1 MKINIRN
8 YFMLLLGLVA
18 ILFTACGND
27 TTDSDES
34 MIQNSYTIDADGD
47 FGEDVTVSKIKSL
60 VCQAYSVQS
69 IGNNIFL
76 TGNAIACDAKI
87 RDIANE
93 TVIDINNKFTEEVT
107 GIRTQTLNQIKD
119 VYDKFLLDLLLDN
132 NTNELIEIVKHTLN
146 TNDQVATDYVN
157 QQRMTLLE
165 NIDKNR
171 KK

>member
-1 MKINIRN
+1 MRDDIFEDDI
-8 YFMLLLGLVA
+8 FEED
-18 ILFTACGND
+18 IF
-27 TTDSDES
+27 E
-34 MIQNSYTIDADGD
+34 
-47 FGEDVTVSKIKSL
+47 EDVFNEEAVVSPAKTKEDEETEYVISL
-60 VCQAYSVQS
+60 LKQGVSWIEDAIRS
-69 IGNNIFL
+69 I
-76 TGNAIACDAKI
+76 DK
-87 RDIANE
+87 
-93 TVIDINNKFTEEVT
+93 VIDINNKFTEEVT
-107 GIRTQTLNQIKD
+107 GIRTQTLKQIKD

>member
-1 MKINIRN
+1 MRDDIFEDDIFEEDIFEEDIFEEEAVVSPAKTKEDEETEYVINLLKQGVSWIEDAIR
-8 YFMLLLGLVA
+8 
-18 ILFTACGND
+18 
-27 TTDSDES
+27 S
-34 MIQNSYTIDADGD
+34 ID
-47 FGEDVTVSKIKSL
+47 K
-60 VCQAYSVQS
+60 
-69 IGNNIFL
+69 
-76 TGNAIACDAKI
+76 
-87 RDIANE
+87 
-93 TVIDINNKFTEEVT
+93 VIDINNKFTEEVT
-107 GIRTQTLNQIKD
+107 GIRTQTLSQIKD

>member
-1 MKINIRN
+1 MRDDIFEDDI
-8 YFMLLLGLVA
+8 FEED
-18 ILFTACGND
+18 IF
-27 TTDSDES
+27 E
-34 MIQNSYTIDADGD
+34 
-47 FGEDVTVSKIKSL
+47 EDVFNEEAVVSPAKTKEDEETEYVISL
-60 VCQAYSVQS
+60 LKQGVSWIEDAIRS
-69 IGNNIFL
+69 I
-76 TGNAIACDAKI
+76 DK
-87 RDIANE
+87 
-93 TVIDINNKFTEEVT
+93 VIDIKNKFTEEVT

>member
-1 MKINIRN
+1 MRDDIFEDDI
-8 YFMLLLGLVA
+8 FEED
-18 ILFTACGND
+18 IF
-27 TTDSDES
+27 E
-34 MIQNSYTIDADGD
+34 
-47 FGEDVTVSKIKSL
+47 EDVFNEEAVVSPAKTKEDEETEYVISL
-60 VCQAYSVQS
+60 LKQGVSWIEDAIRS
-69 IGNNIFL
+69 I
-76 TGNAIACDAKI
+76 DK
-87 RDIANE
+87 
-93 TVIDINNKFTEEVT
+93 VIDINNKFTEEVT

-171 KK
+171 KKKITRESVSI

>member
-1 MKINIRN
+1 MRDDIFEDDI
-8 YFMLLLGLVA
+8 FEED
-18 ILFTACGND
+18 IF
-27 TTDSDES
+27 E
-34 MIQNSYTIDADGD
+34 
-47 FGEDVTVSKIKSL
+47 EDVFNEEAVVSPAKTKEDEETEYVISL
-60 VCQAYSVQS
+60 LKQGVSWIEDAIRS
-69 IGNNIFL
+69 IN
-76 TGNAIACDAKI
+76 K
-87 RDIANE
+87 
-93 TVIDINNKFTEEVT
+93 VIDINNKFTEEVT

>member
-1 MKINIRN
+1 MRDDIFEDDI
-8 YFMLLLGLVA
+8 FEED
-18 ILFTACGND
+18 IF
-27 TTDSDES
+27 E
-34 MIQNSYTIDADGD
+34 
-47 FGEDVTVSKIKSL
+47 EDVFNEEAVVSPAKTKEDEETEYVISL
-60 VCQAYSVQS
+60 LKQGVSWIEDAIRS
-69 IGNNIFL
+69 I
-76 TGNAIACDAKI
+76 DK
-87 RDIANE
+87 
-93 TVIDINNKFTEEVT
+93 VIDINNKFTEEVT
-107 GIRTQTLNQIKD
+107 GIRTQTLSQIKD